1 MTVFRAFLKI
11 LNKNKTP
18 IIMFTIMLVI
28 FGILNFTNEDN
39 AVDFTSSKP
48 DVIIINEDV
57 NDGITKSFIDYI
69 SEKSNIIDVD
79 REEIDDA
86 LFYRNVNY
94 VIYIPSGFKDE
105 ILNGVKPQ
113 VKIKSTGD
121 YQASLA
127 DMMVNRYL
135 SVVSLYNEYSESEE
149 ILISLVNDTL
159 SKEAKVELTSKL
171 NTYEINRMATYFN
184 FMNYAMLAGL
194 VYVVSLILSSFRND
208 KIMKRTI
215 VSSSSYKSFNRQLLL
230 SNGFFAIIL
239 WFIYMILS
247 YILIGN
253 ILFSSHGIIY
263 LINSFVFVI
272 VALVI
277 ALLIGTLISNKNAV
291 NGIVNVIALGS
302 SFLCGAFVPIEFM
315 PENVVNMGRILP
327 SYYYINSNELIKTM
341 EVINFDSLQP
351 VIKNFLVLFVFIILF
366 IILINVISKRKRKFA

>member
-18 IIMFTIMLVI
+18 IIMFTIMLGI

-57 NDGITKSFIDYI
+57 NDGITKSFINYI

-94 VIYIPSGFKDE
+94 VIYIPSGFRDE

-171 NTYEINRMATYFN
+171 NTHEINRMATYFN

-194 VYVVSLILSSFRND
+194 VYVVSLILSSFRNE

-263 LINSFVFVI
+263 IINSFVFVI

-277 ALLIGTLISNKNAV
+277 ALLLGTLISNKNAV